1 MDDTDLEPD
10 QDQDQDLDQ
19 ELELDQE
26 PASSLVQLHRRIVR
40 FDTPC
45 PWLDAQEDLAKPL
58 TMPLCDTQRLSVS
71 GLPICRSSRDE

>member
-10 QDQDQDLDQ
+10 LDLDQ
-19 ELELDQE
+19 ELELELDQE

>member
-1 MDDTDLEPD
+1 VDDTDLEPD
-10 QDQDQDLDQ
+10 LDLDQ

-58 TMPLCDTQRLSVS
+58 TMPLCDTQRLTIAVF
-71 GLPICRSSRDE
+71 GLCRSFRDE